1 MNPTFI
7 KYEANETPEAQRG
20 AYDPI
25 GIATIGVFNNAI
37 VLRYTLK
44 PGQNGKGFYVSEFSQ
59 KLNGQWNKSHT
70 INFNVDKEE
79 IEALIK
85 KNINA
90 PQKPI
95 PSEYGNTGP
104 LKEAPQKTYT
114 QPSFGNSEC
123 PF

>member
-25 GIATIGVFNNAI
+25 GVATIGVFNNAI
-37 VLRYTLK
+37 ILRYTLK

-70 INFNVDKEE
+70 INYNVDKEE
-79 IEALIK
+79 IESLIK
-85 KNINA
+85 KNINTGA
-90 PQKPI
+90 SQSQKPV
-95 PSEYGNTGP
+95 
-104 LKEAPQKTYT
+104 EAPQKTYS